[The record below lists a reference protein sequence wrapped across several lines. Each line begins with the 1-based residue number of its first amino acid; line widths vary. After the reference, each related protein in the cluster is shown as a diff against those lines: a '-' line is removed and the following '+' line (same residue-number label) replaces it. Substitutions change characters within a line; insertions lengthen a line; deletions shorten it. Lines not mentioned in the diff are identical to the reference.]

1 MNIPIWVRSIFLI
14 GIPIIVAI
22 IVQFAFIP
30 RISKRI
36 DKAYEDLEAEGKR
49 YNIDEL
55 EIKMPNCFSICKK
68 KKEVST
74 SNQSNDKGTN
84 NLSFVGDFGEIKKK
98 DSFKDEK
105 VISSRIVRYDGT
117 SIDIHDEKAK
127 IIKNDP
133 PEIFHIFAFLQTLTA
148 IFTSFA
154 HGGND
159 VSNSIGPLV
168 TIWIT
173 WSQGVV
179 TSKAGTPIWIL
190 AFGGVG
196 ISIGLWL
203 LGWRV
208 MRTVGKDL
216 TKITPS
222 IGFVIEFSA
231 AFTVLIASKLGLPVS
246 TTHCQVGAVIFTGML
261 ENRKHVN
268 LKLFGKIGLAW
279 IVTVPIAGILSAGI
293 FWCIKKILK
302 I

>member
-36 DKAYEDLEAEGKR
+36 DKAYEDLEAEGR
-49 YNIDEL
+49 RCNINEL
-55 EIKMPNCFSICKK
+55 EIKMPNCFSIFKK

-84 NLSFVGDFGEIKKK
+84 DLTFIDDFREIRKKYNL
-98 DSFKDEK
+98 DEER

-117 SIDIHDEKAK
+117 SINIHDERAK

-179 TSKAGTPIWIL
+179 TDKVETPIWIL
-190 AFGGVG
+190 GFGGVG
-196 ISIGLWL
+196 ISVGLWL

-208 MRTVGKDL
+208 MRTIGKNL

-222 IGFVIEFSA
+222 VGFVIEFSA
-231 AFTVLIASKLGLPVS
+231 ALTVLAASKLGLPVS
-246 TTHCQVGAVIFTGML
+246 TTHCQVGAVIFTGIL
-261 ENRKHVN
+261 RNKKNVN
-268 LKLFGKIGLAW
+268 LKLFRRIGLAW
-279 IVTVPIAGILSAGI
+279 IATVPIGGILSGFI
-293 FWCIKKILK
+293 FWGIKKILK
-302 I
+302 V